1 MTRTLLDT
9 PTLPILR
16 ELNAIAHQISDE
28 HGIEGRVSIV
38 LGASGVTRSGQKHGH
53 FAPRTWEDEDG
64 NDIHE
69 ILLSGESL
77 KRGPVAT
84 VGTLIHELAHA
95 YCHENEI
102 KDTSDGGRWHNKKF
116 KQVAE
121 DMGLEITKADRIGF
135 SVTEVP
141 ESTQEKY
148 GYQIELLE
156 QAIKAWRREPGLM
169 SLVGEPEKPKSKVYK
184 MQCPECQDAVTVG
197 KGWFERNEFNLRC
210 SLHRAGYEMFTE
222 GGDDDE

>member
-1 MTRTLLDT
+1 MSTLLET
-9 PTLPILR
+9 PTLPVLR
-16 ELNAIAHQISDE
+16 VLNDIAHIVSDE

-38 LGASGVTRSGQKHGH
+38 VGPSGVTRSGQKHGH
-53 FAPRTWEDEDG
+53 FHARSWEDADG

-69 ILLSGESL
+69 IELSGESL
-77 KRGPVAT
+77 KRGAAAT
-84 VGTLIHELAHA
+84 VGTLIHELAHTF
-95 YCHENEI
+95 CHEHDI

-121 DMGLEITKADRIGF
+121 DMGLHIERADRIGF
-135 SVTEVP
+135 SVTTLP

-148 GYQIELLE
+148 AEQITALE
-156 QAIKAWRREPGLM
+156 QSITAWRREPGIM
-169 SLVGEPEKPKSKVYK
+169 AEVGEPEKPKAKVYK
-184 MQCPECQDAVTVG
+184 MQCPECQDPVTVG

-210 SLHRAGYEMFTE
+210 SLHMAGYEMFTE